1 LNSRKFSLVPYLFTA
16 PALTVFALMV
26 LLPLAMTVVYSFM
39 DWKGYGAMTPVG
51 LDNYA
56 RALADP
62 IYLKSYRN
70 VAVYIAL
77 TIVLEVAVGLAMA
90 GLISARLRG
99 AAYYRTAFFTPV
111 MLPMVVVGY
120 LWIFVYNPEFG
131 LVNSLL
137 RLAGLE
143 AWTRVWLGD
152 PKTALIAISI
162 VSGWVFAGFYM
173 TIFYMAIQ
181 RIPREIYET
190 AYVDGVGE
198 FRLFWKIKVPL
209 IRGMIGVSLLLCIMG
224 AFQGFDLFYIM
235 TNGGPYH
242 ATEIV
247 TTYLVKVVFQ
257 RMNVGYG
264 AALAV
269 ILTLIVIVIG
279 VLFSLLRRKERNEL
293 EY

>member
-1 LNSRKFSLVPYLFTA
+1 
-16 PALTVFALMV
+16 
-26 LLPLAMTVVYSFM
+26 
-39 DWKGYGAMTPVG
+39 
-51 LDNYA
+51 
-56 RALADP
+56 
-62 IYLKSYRN
+62 
-70 VAVYIAL
+70 
-77 TIVLEVAVGLAMA
+77 
-90 GLISARLRG
+90 
-99 AAYYRTAFFTPV
+99 

-181 RIPREIYET
+181 RIPREIYEA

-209 IRGMIGVSLLLCIMG
+209 IRGMM
-224 AFQGFDLFYIM
+224 A
-235 TNGGPYH
+235 
-242 ATEIV
+242 
-247 TTYLVKVVFQ
+247 
-257 RMNVGYG
+257 
-264 AALAV
+264 
-269 ILTLIVIVIG
+269 
-279 VLFSLLRRKERNEL
+279 
-293 EY
+293 